1 MTAPLSCH
9 FARERI
15 SASMDGELAPSQEQ
29 RLAEHL
35 AECADCARHKLLLA
49 KGSRALQEQLVPAPE
64 ALEWKVQL
72 GIQRALRQQAAER
85 EAGPARSPRPRWLPA
100 AASAAAAA
108 VVVLAVGL
116 QFLPSAPAGGG
127 PTAGLP
133 ELSGTRPVALP
144 TTGAPGWG
152 LRPVS
157 ESLPEYRSRETGNRL
172 GFEGDLPRDTM
183 VFGLQD
189 NYEAQLELLLH
200 QVSHEL
206 QVTRQQLQQAN
217 RTIQGLRQ
225 GGAAAQDAPA
235 ASGTGDGPR

>member
-35 AECADCARHKLLLA
+35 AECGDCARHKLVLA
-49 KGSRALQEQLVPAPE
+49 RGSRSLQDGLAPAPE

-85 EAGPARSPRPRWLPA
+85 ETAALEPPRRRWLPV

-108 VVVLAVGL
+108 VLVLAVGL
-116 QFLPSAPAGGG
+116 QLIPSTGPGGASSPALPQLGDA
-127 PTAGLP
+127 
-133 ELSGTRPVALP
+133 RPVSLP
-144 TTGAPGWG
+144 ATGAPGWG

-157 ESLPEYRSRETGNRL
+157 ESLPEYRARSGGNRV

-183 VFGLQD
+183 VFQIQD
-189 NYEAQLELLLH
+189 DYESRLEQVAQELYQQLLA
-200 QVSHEL
+200 
-206 QVTRQQLQQAN
+206 TRQQLQQAN
-217 RTIQGLRQ
+217 RTIEDLRRDGA
-225 GGAAAQDAPA
+225 GGQDAPA
-235 ASGTGDGPR
+235 ATGTGDGPR